1 LQYIAKNETIETM
14 ELSEDSIIAPIE
26 NSTKNN
32 DTLFKQ
38 ETLSDKE
45 KHMQALTLL
54 TELSII
60 ANELCF
66 NPDSNIKDTVGDR
79 ITIKQLVADDEGII
93 DREQTRI
100 EVSPEIAN
108 QILYSLNMI
117 GPSLQRQQ
125 EQARQTDIEDNR
137 NKLKKDLR
145 TVLIQGLFGKKVAAE
160 RVEETAREWSKNA
173 GSWVSTMQRDITEFT
188 RTIHTQDNRTFSLHQ
203 LEKTRRLLEI
213 NVKTA
218 HNMTDKDLK
227 KITEQIQQKYNIPG
241 DE

>member
-1 LQYIAKNETIETM
+1 
-14 ELSEDSIIAPIE
+14 
-26 NSTKNN
+26 
-32 DTLFKQ
+32 
-38 ETLSDKE
+38 
-45 KHMQALTLL
+45 MQALTLL

-188 RTIHTQDNRTFSLHQ
+188 RTIHTQDNRTFSLKQ